1 MRRDRVNKCC
11 FFCLIIILIAL
22 NSLGQ
27 STHIEFDHYTT
38 KEGLSNGYINS
49 ILQDSEGFMW
59 IGTNNGLNRFDGIS
73 FKTYYFS
80 PKDTNSIFGSAVTSV
95 VEDSQHNI
103 WIMTSNGLCMYD
115 RKKDHFSRK
124 TILVNGEKLS
134 DYFLYTCLIDSEGFL
149 WVSAANHGV
158 FRFKIYNNP
167 TILKRIINAEMYV
180 LEEDDV
186 DEIYKNNVFSFIE
199 DKDGKIW
206 IAGYS
211 NKLFYLDRA
220 QNKFVS
226 QPINHAE
233 ADKFSNKRKG
243 MFIDRDGDIFITIE
257 DKGLLEWNRKN
268 NNFILYQSNDLGEGP
283 KGKVLF
289 ALAEDKDGLIWIGD
303 RNDQGVTIFN
313 KKTGKFTYC
322 QSDPWDPYS
331 LNTNKINC
339 IYRDNVGSMW
349 VGSIIG
355 INKFSPGKSKFNRYY
370 SNSNLTD
377 KLSFN
382 NTLCFAEGK
391 NDIVWIGTDGGGLN
405 KLDRKTGKFSYFLH
419 DPGNLNS
426 LSSNSI
432 ISICEDHE
440 KTLWMGTFHGGL
452 AMMKDRKFKA
462 FLPNKSDPHSISSRN
477 IWYVLEDSKQ
487 NLWVATLSSG
497 IELFDRKTE
506 RFYHFTHQNGDS
518 TSLCNNSINGLY
530 QDSNHN
536 LYITS
541 TNGVSIIDLNAYDFS
556 KSHDIK
562 FRNLLHLDN
571 RNSLSSNNIYCA
583 KEDNEGNLWFGTMAS
598 GIDKLDMT
606 TGKFTNYSTTD
617 GLPGN
622 SITSILVDSVNNLW
636 IATDKGLVK
645 FNPKT
650 KEIVVFDP
658 KDGLQNMGFKS
669 WAIKTKDGEMFFGGP
684 DGFNSFYPDRIKYNQ
699 NKNIPPVVITGLRI
713 FNSPVKIDEQF
724 NKRILLP
731 NAINETSEL
740 VLTHSENF
748 FTFEFIA
755 LDYTT
760 PEKNKYAYKM
770 EGFDKHWVQCGTKRE
785 ANYTNL
791 DAGEYTFRIKA
802 SNNDGVWNENGT
814 SIKVI
819 ILPYW
824 WATWWFRLLMG
835 LIVIFVLTSIY
846 YLRIRQFENQK
857 ILLKRLVAQKTSEL
871 QDLNSVLVMQAK
883 ELNQTNILLEVRQ
896 GQIEEQSE
904 ELFAQKES
912 LVKMNNELHDLN
924 ATKDKFFSII
934 AHDIKNPFNAILG
947 FTSLLEENFAEWSDE
962 MKLEIINMV
971 HISSKNLYQLLENL
985 LQWSRS
991 QSGSIEFNPENI
1003 ELKRL
1008 VDGVINLMKGTA
1020 EKKNIE
1026 LIVSLPEN
1034 EVTIVADRQ
1043 MLDTILR
1050 NLIGNALK
1058 FTNTGGKVQV
1068 IAESRDVFVII
1079 KIIDNGVGMKSAVIG
1094 NLFKIDA
1101 NYTSPG
1107 TNNEI
1112 GTGLGLILVKE
1123 FVEKHGGDI
1132 RVDSI
1137 VGEGSTF
1144 YFTIPL
1150 AKSVIQRS
1158 NKLKSMAA
1166 S

>member
-11 FFCLIIILIAL
+11 FFCLIVILIAL

-27 STHIEFDHYTT
+27 STPIEFDHYTT

-49 ILQDSEGFMW
+49 ILHDSKGFIW
-59 IGTNNGLNRFDGIS
+59 IGTSNGLNRFDGIS
-73 FKTYYFS
+73 FKTYYFNT
-80 PKDTNSIFGSAVTSV
+80 KDTTSIPGSGVSAI

-103 WIMTSNGLCMYD
+103 WVMTSNGLCVYNRM
-115 RKKDHFSRK
+115 KDHFSRK
-124 TILVNGEKLS
+124 TILVNGIELS
-134 DYFLYTCLIDSEGFL
+134 DYYLYTCLIDAKGYL
-149 WVSAANHGV
+149 WVSAANHEV

-167 TILKRIINAEMYV
+167 TISNKFINAEMYV

-186 DEIYKNNVFSFIE
+186 DEMYKNNVFSFVE

-206 IAGYS
+206 IASFS
-211 NKLFYLDRA
+211 NQLFYLDRA
-220 QNKFVS
+220 RNKFIA
-226 QPINHAE
+226 QPINHSE

-243 MFIDRDGDIFITIE
+243 MFIDSGGDFFITIE
-257 DKGLLEWNRKN
+257 DHGLLKWNLGKDI
-268 NNFILYQSNDLGEGP
+268 FTLYKPSGPGAGP

-303 RNDQGVTIFN
+303 RNSEGVTIFN
-313 KKTGKFTYC
+313 KKTDKFIDC

-339 IYRDNVGSMW
+339 IYRDNTGSMW

-355 INKFSPGKSKFNRYY
+355 VNKYSPGKSKFNRYY
-370 SNSNLTD
+370 SNLNQPD
-377 KLSFN
+377 KLSIN
-382 NTLCFAEGK
+382 NTLCFAESKDGA
-391 NDIVWIGTDGGGLN
+391 IWVGTDGGGLN
-405 KLDRKTGKFSYFLH
+405 KLDRRTGKFSNFIH
-419 DPGNLNS
+419 DPANPNTLSGNAV
-426 LSSNSI
+426 

-440 KTLWMGTFHGGL
+440 GTLWMGTFHGGL
-452 AMMKDRKFKA
+452 ARMKNGKFKA
-462 FLPNKSDPHSISSRN
+462 YLPDASNPNSISSRN
-477 IWYVLEDSKQ
+477 IWYVLEDSKL

-497 IELFDRKTE
+497 LELFDRKTG
-506 RFYHFTHQNGDS
+506 RFYHFTHQVDDS
-518 TSLCNNSINGLY
+518 TSLYNNSINGLY
-530 QDSNHN
+530 EDSKHN
-536 LYITS
+536 LYIT
-541 TNGVSIIDLNAYDFS
+541 TAQGVSIIDLNTSDFT
-556 KSHDIK
+556 KPEDIK
-562 FRNLLHLDN
+562 FRNLLHIDN
-571 RNSLSSNNIYCA
+571 RNSLSTNNIYCA
-583 KEDNEGNLWFGTMAS
+583 KEDNEGNLWFGTTAS
-598 GIDKLDMT
+598 GIDKLDIK
-606 TGKFTNYSTTD
+606 TGKFTNYSTAD

-636 IATDKGLVK
+636 LATDKGLAM

-650 KEIVVFDP
+650 KKVVVFDP

-713 FNSPVKIDEQF
+713 FNSPVKIDQQF

-770 EGFDKHWVQCGTKRE
+770 EGFDKDWVQCGTKRE
-785 ANYTNL
+785 TNYTNL
-791 DAGEYTFRIKA
+791 NAGEYIFRIKA
-802 SNNDGVWNENGT
+802 SNNDGVWNETGT

-819 ILPYW
+819 ILPQW

-835 LIVIFVLTSIY
+835 FTAIIILTSVY

-857 ILLKRLVAQKTSEL
+857 ILLKKLVAQKTSEL
-871 QDLNSVLVMQAK
+871 QNMNSMLVKQAN
-883 ELNQTNILLEVRQ
+883 ELNQTNSLLEVRQ
-896 GQIEEQSE
+896 GQIEEQSD

-912 LVKMNNELHDLN
+912 LVKMNNKLHDLN

-947 FTSLLEENFAEWSDE
+947 FTSLLEENFAEWTDE
-962 MKLEIINMV
+962 MKLEIINLV
-971 HISSKNLYQLLENL
+971 HVSSKNLYQLLENL

-1003 ELKRL
+1003 EFKRL
-1008 VDGVINLMKGTA
+1008 IDGVINLMKSTA

-1026 LIVSLPEN
+1026 LIVSLPKN
-1034 EVTIVADRQ
+1034 ELTIVGDRQ

-1068 IAESRDVFVII
+1068 ITEVSDGFVIL
-1079 KIIDNGVGMKSAVIG
+1079 KIIDNGVGMKNAVIG
-1094 NLFKIDA
+1094 NLFRIDA

-1150 AKSVIQRS
+1150 AKSVTQSKR
-1158 NKLKSMAA
+1158 KLIA
-1166 S
+1166 SH